1 MEHSLNAAQ
10 TVSTGAVVKR
20 VNVTRPFHWLSL
32 GWDDLRRN
40 PFPSISHGLIL
51 AALGWLVIVICSTQ
65 IELLAL
71 AVTGF
76 LLVGPIFSA
85 GFYALSRLRA
95 NGRKA
100 DFDTSIDAAVQKFGS
115 LVRLGG
121 VLAIITIAWAIA
133 SGWVFQHEFGGQLPE
148 IEVSFYRT
156 IFEWRN
162 PDFFVIYLATGA
174 IFAVLAFMISAVSA
188 PMIFDRGTSTWAAI
202 MTSVKAVATNPHT
215 MALWAA
221 LIVALTIFGF
231 ATLMAGL
238 VIVLPL
244 IGHATW
250 HAYKDLVG

>member
-1 MEHSLNAAQ
+1 M
-10 TVSTGAVVKR
+10 
-20 VNVTRPFHWLSL
+20 
-32 GWDDLRRN
+32 
-40 PFPSISHGLIL
+40 
-51 AALGWLVIVICSTQ
+51 
-65 IELLAL
+65 
-71 AVTGF
+71 
-76 LLVGPIFSA
+76 
-85 GFYALSRLRA
+85 
-95 NGRKA
+95 
-100 DFDTSIDAAVQKFGS
+100 
-115 LVRLGG
+115 
-121 VLAIITIAWAIA
+121 
-133 SGWVFQHEFGGQLPE
+133 FQHEFGGQLPE

-215 MALWAA
+215 MALWAT